1 MFFGFSLQGPSP
13 LVWCLLLHTSMIF
26 KYHLS
31 SRQPLHIRTIVIT
44 RFDDNSNIHS
54 ANKCN
59 PSYSLQLNLEEWH
72 ACATTK
78 RKSKKAFL
86 RRYPEN
92 IFFCIYKSLQVSPH
106 VYTYMRK
113 HVYVYIYID
122 TLYPSFCCFQ
132 LPMPW
137 HKATPWRICTGTPS
151 TLLTAA
157 NLGLDVSDGA
167 MG

>member
-1 MFFGFSLQGPSP
+1 MQPIATHPTPRSLIWRNDTRVPPQKEKARKRS
-13 LVWCLLLHTSMIF
+13 CA
-26 KYHLS
+26 
-31 SRQPLHIRTIVIT
+31 HIRKT
-44 RFDDNSNIHS
+44 
-54 ANKCN
+54 
-59 PSYSLQLNLEEWH
+59 Y
-72 ACATTK
+72 
-78 RKSKKAFL
+78 
-86 RRYPEN
+86 
-92 IFFCIYKSLQVSPH
+92 FCCKNKSLQVSPH

-151 TLLTAA
+151 TLLTSA
-157 NLGLDVSDGA
+157 NLGLDVSDGD